1 MWYMICKYFLSFC
14 RFPFHFFTFI
24 ISYKTDLVA
33 THSLSFC
40 LSRDL
45 FMKNG
50 FTGYRILDW
59 FFFFSFKTFNMA
71 FHCFLASFFFCL
83 FLLFLMRN
91 QLLISYGTSHV
102 SFGILRFSL
111 SLTYKMY
118 SYESLGLSCVEF
130 VEIGCIA

>member
-1 MWYMICKYFLSFC
+1 
-14 RFPFHFFTFI
+14 
-24 ISYKTDLVA
+24 
-33 THSLSFC
+33 
-40 LSRDL
+40 
-45 FMKNG
+45 
-50 FTGYRILDW
+50 
-59 FFFFSFKTFNMA
+59 MA